1 MEEEE
6 VSKQAAA
13 VATLQADAQRDL
25 DRALPALQAAERALD
40 SLSKADITEVKV
52 IFVQPLAHARKPTGI
67 DLVAYSLAMCAGL

>member
-13 VATLQADAQRDL
+13 VATLQAEAQREL

-40 SLSKADITEVKV
+40 SLTKADITEVKV
-52 IFVQPLAHARKPTGI
+52 CPCCAPQRWLKWFSYFLAG
-67 DLVAYSLAMCAGL
+67 VADWRGC